1 MSGIDLQR
9 SLKAEGQSPGDLFR
23 AIAISLMALMNQNR
37 WPRQPKN
44 SFRRRP

>member
-23 AIAISLMALMNQNR
+23 AIAISLMALMNHNR
-37 WPRQPKN
+37 WPRQQK
-44 SFRRRP
+44 SSSQERP